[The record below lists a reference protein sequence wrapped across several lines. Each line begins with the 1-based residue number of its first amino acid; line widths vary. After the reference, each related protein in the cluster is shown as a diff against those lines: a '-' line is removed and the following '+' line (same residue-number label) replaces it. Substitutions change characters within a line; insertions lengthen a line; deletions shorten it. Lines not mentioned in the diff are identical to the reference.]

1 MTEVWKRFVQV
12 AAVLVLVATG
22 TFFLL
27 ALMPGSPAAAILGQ
41 QNATQDAIEKVEK
54 DLGLDQPIVQRYF
67 TWAGKAVRG
76 DLGVS
81 YRDGENVAS
90 AIKQRLPT
98 SFELMVLT
106 QIFALC
112 VSIPAALWAA
122 SRAGKRI
129 DKLFSSLSFG
139 FLAAPG
145 FVIALFLLI
154 VFAKTLRWFPAAD
167 YAPLGESVFRN
178 LRALTLPVLSLSV
191 PLIGVYYRVLRND
204 LSATLASDHIMR
216 ARANGLRE
224 KDVLLKHAFRSS
236 SLTLFAVV
244 GLNTAG
250 LLGGV
255 VLIEQIYSIPGLG
268 RFLIDSAVQR
278 DFVKVQG
285 AVLVIAV
292 IYVVVNLFVDLTLRV
307 LDPRVRA
314 AAARGVS

>member
-1 MTEVWKRFVQV
+1 MAELGKRLTQV
-12 AAVLVLVATG
+12 VAVLVLVGTG

-27 ALMPGSPAAAILGQ
+27 ALMPGSPAVAILGQ
-41 QNATQDAIEKVEK
+41 QSATQDAIDKVEK
-54 DLGLDQPIVQRYF
+54 DLGLDKPVVERYLS
-67 TWAGKAVRG
+67 WAGKTLRG

-81 YRDGENVAS
+81 YRDGEVVAD

-106 QIFALC
+106 QLFALA

-122 SRAGKRI
+122 SRAGGRI
-129 DKLFSSLSFG
+129 DKIFSSLSFG

-145 FVIALFLLI
+145 FVVALFLLI

-167 YAPLGESVFRN
+167 YAPLGESLFRN

-191 PLIGVYYRVLRND
+191 PLVGVYYRVLRND
-204 LSATLASDHIMR
+204 LTATMASDHIMR

-224 KDVLLKHAFRSS
+224 RDVLLKHAFRSS

-268 RFLIDSAVQR
+268 RFLIDSAIQR

-292 IYVVVNLFVDLTLRV
+292 IYVVVNLVVDVLLRV

-314 AAARGVS
+314 ASSRGVS